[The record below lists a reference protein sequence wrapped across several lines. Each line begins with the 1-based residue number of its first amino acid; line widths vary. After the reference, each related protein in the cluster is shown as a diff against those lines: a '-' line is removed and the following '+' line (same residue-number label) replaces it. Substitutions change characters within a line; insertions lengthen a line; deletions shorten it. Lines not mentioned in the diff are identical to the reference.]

1 MLPWLLLAVLGAG
14 APEGALTIETDH
26 ATATMTSAKDWTL
39 RTLEYDGT
47 PILIDAGGE
56 GAVIMPNGGDWLGGG
71 MARDGEQVQTLSIN
85 GVETQEVPPGTLAAG
100 SVVEKTSML
109 ARIEHTA
116 VTRFEEDAIVQ
127 QHAFTFAADQHLA
140 SFYPFIYS
148 FSTEFT
154 QWLVQADS
162 GAETS
167 GEFVG
172 DGGRP
177 VAVPVAWF
185 ALFNAD
191 AGVGV
196 IGYYQKPLP
205 GSTTLWD
212 AEGYRKFYIQP
223 MSGEIRAGT
232 QLDGTLVLRCFSA
245 DVDAWQETARRE
257 VAALRER
264 FPAEEAEA
272 MPNQLYDEGVPEQGL
287 LTVETEHLR
296 VPFEAPSAWTIDEIW
311 YDGFKVAGPT
321 GHFGTVLIPVGG
333 NFIGTGH
340 SEGGREVVH
349 SLQLTVDGEE
359 RPVAVGTTVE
369 GDEVELVKRST
380 IHNFDAAHTITM
392 RGDEI
397 VERAQL
403 TATEAHELRLMY
415 LFMHC
420 VEPGTT
426 RWIAETPD
434 GELVEGEFESD
445 KDFEVEQKARW
456 VAQWFPEQNLAVLLY
471 STRVPEPAT
480 GMMRIWDQP
489 HYHKFYLQ
497 TNAAAWAFERGDEL
511 DYTLVFRV
519 VPGETGDW
527 TAVKAAAADLVERY
541 PPVDAE

>member
-1 MLPWLLLAVLGAG
+1 MVPWLLLAVLGAG
-14 APEGALTIETDH
+14 APEGALTIEMEH
-26 ATATMTSAKDWTL
+26 ATATMTSARDWTL
-39 RTLEYDGT
+39 RTLQYQDA

-85 GVETQEVPPGTLAAG
+85 GVEGQELSPGALTAG

-109 ARIEHTA
+109 AEIEHTA
-116 VTRFEEDAIVQ
+116 ITRFEDDVIVQ
-127 QHAFTFAADQHLA
+127 QHSFTFVEDQDLK

-154 QWLVQADS
+154 QWMAEPAA
-162 GAETS
+162 GTETS
-167 GEFVG
+167 GEFTG
-172 DGGRP
+172 EG
-177 VAVPVAWF
+177 AHQIAAPVAWF

-196 IGYYQKPLP
+196 IGYYPKPLP
-205 GSTTLWD
+205 GATTLWD

-223 MSGEIRAGT
+223 MSGQIRAGT

-245 DVDAWQETARRE
+245 EAGAWQETARQE

-272 MPNQLYDEGVPEQGL
+272 MPNQLYDEGVPEQGF

-296 VPFEAPSAWTIDEIW
+296 VPFEAPSAWTINEIW
-311 YDGFKVAGPT
+311 YDDFKVAGPT
-321 GHFGTVLIPVGG
+321 GHYGTVLIPVGS

-340 SEGGREVVH
+340 TDGGREVVH
-349 SLQLTVDGEE
+349 SLRLTVDGEE
-359 RPVAVGTTVE
+359 RPVEVGTTIE
-369 GDEVELVKRST
+369 AEEVELIKRST
-380 IHNFDAAHTITM
+380 IHKFDATHTITV
-392 RGDEI
+392 RSDEI

-403 TATEAHELRLMY
+403 AATEPHELKLMY

-420 VEPGTT
+420 IEPGTT

-434 GELVEGEFESD
+434 GEIVEGEFESD
-445 KDFEVEQKARW
+445 RDFELEQKARW

-471 STRVPEPAT
+471 STRIPEPET
-480 GMMRIWDQP
+480 GMMRLWDQP

-497 TNAAAWAFERGDEL
+497 TNSAPWAFEQGDEL

-527 TAVKAAAADLVERY
+527 AAVRAAAAHLMERY